1 MKAMCTNEV
10 GLIDIILE
18 NFSRMKL
25 ILYVDFMFTLLD
37 MRGWVN
43 QNMMMNM

>member
-25 ILYVDFMFTLLD
+25 IFYVDFMFTLLD
-37 MRGWVN
+37 MRGWMK
-43 QNMMMNM
+43 QNTMMNM